1 MVLSSSHGCGCSCGG
16 ISRCSGHGEA
26 RKGLQRDPTRLRKN
40 KVRFRLAGTPRRQW
54 NERLLALRIHS
65 CCIYEF
71 AVKIFFTEKKT
82 NMTPDKNESEWM
94 IPVEVMLGSLDH
106 GEVQACSISRIPDEI
121 RAPKEECYKP
131 RLVSVGPL
139 HRGATRQILLME
151 EPKWRYAKSFLDRR
165 VVSSNQGQAGGRR
178 RSSEPGTREWGQ
190 EILKFDKLVR
200 ASYGGDLDLD
210 PHDLAKIMMVDG
222 CFLLELLH
230 KLVEYMNSPPNQ
242 SHTFSND
249 PFLETEEKVQFVLND
264 ISMLENQ
271 IPFIVLKKLYNIV
284 FPDKSKV
291 AEDHR
296 VADIMHNAFGYNSKN
311 HRGLA
316 HMLHLM
322 HLSTVEE
329 DNNQEAKRLR
339 QACQELKRC
348 ATRLRAAGITI
359 KSTNSNSIGNGS
371 PNGNVNANPSP
382 NNQHKIVDIFDFNIS
397 FNEQGKILEIPALH
411 IKETTEA
418 RWRNLIAWEQSRIWI
433 RGKYTS
439 YALFFQTLICC
450 EHDLEFLEK
459 KGVIVNEFK
468 KSKDEIMTTFRTI
481 SDGVDHMDSSY
492 SDHYKKLNAH
502 QTTLVTKMFHE
513 WPIITW
519 HRCRRVLET
528 LVFYWWNWLAIL
540 IRDHIPTVW
549 KFFGVVAAI
558 VLLVLTIMQTYY
570 SAKQTHYAAEQAHN
584 ATSGS

>member
-1 MVLSSSHGCGCSCGG
+1 
-16 ISRCSGHGEA
+16 
-26 RKGLQRDPTRLRKN
+26 
-40 KVRFRLAGTPRRQW
+40 
-54 NERLLALRIHS
+54 
-65 CCIYEF
+65 
-71 AVKIFFTEKKT
+71 
-82 NMTPDKNESEWM
+82 MTPDKSKDESEWM

-121 RAPKEECYKP
+121 RAPKQECYKP
-131 RLVSVGPL
+131 KLVSVGPL

-151 EPKWRYAKSFLDRR
+151 EPKWRYAKSFLDHK
-165 VVSSNQGQAGGRR
+165 VQNNQGGHKNK
-178 RSSEPGTREWGQ
+178 EPGPREWGK
-190 EILKFDKLVR
+190 EILKLDKVVR

-210 PHDLAKIMMVDG
+210 PQDLAKIMLLKFKCNLYSLNKVHLYMLQVDG

-230 KLVEYMNSPPNQ
+230 RLGEYMDPHTNQ
-242 SHTFSND
+242 GETFSND
-249 PFLETEEKVQFVLND
+249 PFLETEEKVQCVLND

-271 IPFIVLKKLYNIV
+271 IPFIVLKKLYNNV
-284 FPDKSKV
+284 FPENNNNYNRNKV

-296 VADIMHNAFGYNSKN
+296 VADVMRKAFGYNSKDR
-311 HRGLA
+311 HGSA

-339 QACQELKRC
+339 QACRELKRC

-359 KSTNSNSIGNGS
+359 KPTNSNSIA
-371 PNGNVNANPSP
+371 NGNVNANTSV
-382 NNQHKIVDIFDFNIS
+382 NNQHKLVDIFDFNIS
-397 FNEQGKILEIPALH
+397 FNEQDKILEIPALH

-450 EHDLEFLEK
+450 EHDLKFLEK

-468 KSKDEIMTTFRTI
+468 KSNAEIMTMFRTI

-492 SDHYKKLNAH
+492 SDHCMKLNAH
-502 QTTLVTKMFHE
+502 RTTLVTKAFRE

-519 HRCRRVLET
+519 HRCRHVLET

-570 SAKQTHYAAEQAHN
+570 SAKQTHYSAEQAHN